1 MAVGSVLTKLSSISF
16 SMAVR
21 TEPLQA
27 TAVGSYTPIQ
37 KKNEQS
43 YFVSETKYQANRK
56 L

>member
-1 MAVGSVLTKLSSISF
+1 MAVGSVLTQLSPISF

-27 TAVGSYTPIQ
+27 TAVGSHTTIQ
-37 KKNEQS
+37 KKTEQS
-43 YFVSETKYQANRK
+43 YFVSETKDQANRK